1 MPPVPGV
8 AKIAV
13 LRANGIGDYL
23 FSVPALM
30 ALRVAYP
37 DAEIVLLGAPWHH
50 RFLTG
55 RSGPVDRVLVVP
67 PSPGIRDEEPGE
79 SWPPAAVS
87 AFAEQAR
94 AERFDLA
101 LQMHGGGAHSN
112 PLVSAVGAGLTA
124 GLRAGDAPPLDR
136 WIRYVYYQPE
146 VFRYL
151 EVVGLV
157 GAAPVT
163 YEPALA
169 VAPADRS
176 EARAAV
182 GSPSRPRVALHPGAT
197 DTRRRWPPDRFAA
210 VGDAAAASGA
220 EVLVTGT
227 PAERDLVDQV
237 VSGMR
242 APATPVVGALSLGGL
257 AALYEECAAVVS
269 NDTGPLHL
277 AAAVGTATVGLYWI
291 GNLVNGGPVYRARQ
305 RPVASWTIHC
315 PRCGTDCTR
324 DLYPYRAG
332 GPSCDH
338 RDSFLTDI
346 PVAEVVDALL
356 DLLESGPGESYVSPW
371 AVGANRTT

>member
-1 MPPVPGV
+1 MPPVPGA

-67 PSPGIRDEEPGE
+67 PSPGIRGEEPGE
-79 SWPPAAVS
+79 SWPAAVND
-87 AFAEQAR
+87 FAEQAR

-112 PLVSAVGAGLTA
+112 PLVSAVGAGVTA
-124 GLRAGDAPPLDR
+124 GLRARDAPPLDR
-136 WIRYVYYQPE
+136 WIRYIYHQPE

-210 VGDAAAASGA
+210 AGDAAAASGA

-237 VSGMR
+237 VSGMC
-242 APATPVVGALSLGGL
+242 APAIPVVGALSLGGL
-257 AALYEECAAVVS
+257 AALYEECTAVVS

-291 GNLVNGGPVYRARQ
+291 GNLLNGGPVYRARH

-315 PRCGTDCTR
+315 PRCGADCTR
-324 DLYPYRAG
+324 DMYPHRAG

-338 RDSFLTDI
+338 RDSFLADI

-356 DLLESGPGESYVSPW
+356 DLLESSPGESDV
-371 AVGANRTT
+371 